1 VDPISFAILHSFFS
15 PILFGA
21 MGKRNDA
28 NALPRRG
35 DGASHHQK
43 VTTGRKEESMIV
55 AKAPIIDS
63 ACKVFVNRI
72 PATFTEES
80 IVRLIQESVPG
91 LPPDS
96 IRDVSLV
103 YENENDEKET
113 NNAADVN
120 NDDDD
125 RRATSNKKKSQ
136 PAPHKGYAFL
146 HLATAAAATILL
158 QQQTIRGSA
167 TANSKKKHTIYLSAV
182 ADDRNAATFIC
193 FLWQQRRCPY
203 GESCKFRHVGDGAC
217 GGPVVSA
224 SSSASTAQTTL
235 RAKTKCW
242 EYLKKG
248 SCRQGDDCLFWHSPP
263 EEQCTTI
270 TGVATTTT
278 TSSSVVVDKE
288 KTKRPDSE
296 KDCIN
301 WKTKGK
307 CRKRE
312 TTTCPYRHDDSV
324 RGKVLAKKQAEQQ
337 QTNMKRPMKA
347 GSENES
353 LDGGPPTKKKKK
365 TKQPLSVRV
374 FGLNYE
380 STMTD
385 VQDLFADCGAIQKVT
400 FPTFDDSGR
409 SKGYCEVLFTS
420 PQAVDQALLLHE
432 TELHGRWLSVQAG
445 KMLERQWQD
454 NHTHHHRGAAAHE
467 DGDGF
472 LQE

>member
-1 VDPISFAILHSFFS
+1 
-15 PILFGA
+15 

-35 DGASHHQK
+35 DGAASHHQK
-43 VTTGRKEESMIV
+43 VTRKEESIIV
-55 AKAPIIDS
+55 SKAAAPIIDS

-96 IRDVSLV
+96 IRDISLV
-103 YENENDEKET
+103 YENENDEEKET
-113 NNAADVN
+113 NNAADNN
-120 NDDDD
+120 NDDD
-125 RRATSNKKKSQ
+125 RATSNKKSQ
-136 PAPHKGYAFL
+136 PSRPHKGYAFL

-217 GGPVVSA
+217 GGPVVPA
-224 SSSASTAQTTL
+224 SSASTALLSDTKTTS

-248 SCRQGDDCLFWHSPP
+248 SCRQGDDCLFWHPPP
-263 EEQCTTI
+263 EEQCTAI
-270 TGVATTTT
+270 TAAGVATTTT
-278 TSSSVVVDKE
+278 SSAVVVVNDKE

-312 TTTCPYRHDDSV
+312 TTTCPYRHDENV

-337 QTNMKRPMKA
+337 QTNNMKRPINMA
-347 GSENES
+347 GSEKES
-353 LDGGPPTKKKKK
+353 LDGGPPTKKMKKK

-380 STMTD
+380 STMAD
-385 VQDLFADCGAIQKVT
+385 VHDLFADCGAIQKVT

-454 NHTHHHRGAAAHE
+454 HNQKNHHRGAAANE

>member
-1 VDPISFAILHSFFS
+1 
-15 PILFGA
+15 

-43 VTTGRKEESMIV
+43 VTRKEESIIV
-55 AKAPIIDS
+55 SKAAPPIIDS

-103 YENENDEKET
+103 YENENDEEKET
-113 NNAADVN
+113 NAADN
-120 NDDDD
+120 NDDD
-125 RRATSNKKKSQ
+125 RATSNKKKSQ
-136 PAPHKGYAFL
+136 QPPRPHKGYAFL

-167 TANSKKKHTIYLSAV
+167 TVNSKKKHTIYLSAV

-217 GGPVVSA
+217 GGPVVPASSAASSA
-224 SSSASTAQTTL
+224 SSTAQTTS

-263 EEQCTTI
+263 EQCTTI
-270 TGVATTTT
+270 TTGGATTATA
-278 TSSSVVVDKE
+278 SSVVNDKE

-312 TTTCPYRHDDSV
+312 TTTCPYRHDETV
-324 RGKVLAKKQAEQQ
+324 RGKVLAKKQAEKQ
-337 QTNMKRPMKA
+337 QTNMNRQLKMA
-347 GSENES
+347 GSEKES
-353 LDGGPPTKKKKK
+353 LDGPPTKKMKKKK

-400 FPTFDDSGR
+400 FPTFTDSGR

-454 NHTHHHRGAAAHE
+454 HHTHHHRGAAANE